1 MSLRSRLLLA
11 VAAIALVALVVSGV
25 ATYSALRSFL
35 YGRVDQS
42 LQQTAASLPQPGGG
56 GFPMGGTPPAGG
68 GSGSHQG
75 TQPPPAVRDD
85 APGVSVELRG
95 PRGTVTET
103 FPGYQQGGSSF
114 TPRLPAR
121 ITGYTSTGDGPPEV
135 FFTVPST
142 GSGGAPV
149 RVLAVEQP
157 DGAALVLGMS
167 LSGTGSTLDRL
178 VLIELVVAAV
188 ALAAAVLLGL
198 WLVRVGLRPLADVED
213 TAERIAEGGL
223 DQRVP
228 GENDRTEVGRLAR
241 TLNLMLGRIQQAF
254 AQRDATEAR
263 LRASEEHMRR
273 FVADASH
280 ELRTPLAAVSAYAEL
295 FERGA
300 SERPEDLQ
308 RVMGGIRGETSR
320 MKTLVEDLL
329 LLARLDEGRP
339 LDRRAV
345 DLVAVC
351 AEAARTAAAVGPA
364 WPVSLDGKRSRRG
377 DGRRGAAAPGGGQPP
392 GQRAGPHPRG
402 HGGHRVGVGLRG
414 GGGRAA
420 HRGAGRGRP
429 RPGAGGGRRSDLR
442 ALLPHRPGPVA
453 RGHRARPG
461 HRGRGGGRPRRRGGG
476 GEPPRRG
483 HRDHGPPPARRCR
496 SLPNRRRLRAR
507 VVGTWP
513 TTRCRQPSSVTA
525 AR

>member
-364 WPVSLDGKRSRRG
+364 WPVSLTAS
-377 DGRRGAAAPGGGQPP
+377 
-392 GQRAGPHPRG
+392 
-402 HGGHRVGVGLRG
+402 
-414 GGGRAA
+414 
-420 HRGAGRGRP
+420 
-429 RPGAGGGRRSDLR
+429 
-442 ALLPHRPGPVA
+442 GPVEVMGDEA
-453 RGHRARPG
+453 
-461 HRGRGGGRPRRRGGG
+461 
-476 GEPPRRG
+476 
-483 HRDHGPPPARRCR
+483 
-496 SLPNRRRLRAR
+496 RLRQ
-507 VVGTWP
+507 VVDNLLANVRAHTPEGTAATVSVSVSEVGEDGPRTRCWTWP
-513 TTRCRQPSSVTA
+513 TAARGWGRTPVGSSSASTAPTRPGRAGAPGSAWPSWPRWWPPTA
-525 AR
+525 ARWRRRTAPAGAP

>member
-1 MSLRSRLLLA
+1 MLRFSDVELDEGTHEVRRAGVPIQLTATEFNLLRYFLLNPRRVLSKPQILDHVWHYDFDGEPNVVETYVSYLRKKLEKHGPPLIHTIRLVGYTLREPAPEALRCRSAAGCCWRWRPSPWWPWWSPGWPPTPPCAPSSTAGSTRASSRPPTPCRSR
-11 VAAIALVALVVSGV
+11 AAG
-25 ATYSALRSFL
+25 
-35 YGRVDQS
+35 
-42 LQQTAASLPQPGGG
+42 ASRCGGD
-56 GFPMGGTPPAGG
+56 PAGRRRG
-68 GSGSHQG
+68 PGHTRARSRR
-75 TQPPPAVRDD
+75 PAVRDD

-103 FPGYQQGGSSF
+103 FPGYQQEGRRSRPGSPPGSPG
-114 TPRLPAR
+114 TPRRGTA
-121 ITGYTSTGDGPPEV
+121 PPEV
-135 FFTVPST
+135 VLHRPVHPA
-142 GSGGAPV
+142 GGPPV

-241 TLNLMLGRIQQAF
+241 TLNVMLGRIQQAF

-263 LRASEEHMRR
+263 LRASEERMRR

-339 LDRRAV
+339 LDRRA
-345 DLVAVC
+345 
-351 AEAARTAAAVGPA
+351 
-364 WPVSLDGKRSRRG
+364 
-377 DGRRGAAAPGGGQPP
+377 
-392 GQRAGPHPRG
+392 
-402 HGGHRVGVGLRG
+402 
-414 GGGRAA
+414 
-420 HRGAGRGRP
+420 GRP
-429 RPGAGGGRRSDLR
+429 RGRL
-442 ALLPHRPGPVA
+442 
-453 RGHRARPG
+453 
-461 HRGRGGGRPRRRGGG
+461 RRGGAHG
-476 GEPPRRG
+476 RRPSARRG
-483 HRDHGPPPARRCR
+483 RSPSTASGPSR
-496 SLPNRRRLRAR
+496 
-507 VVGTWP
+507 
-513 TTRCRQPSSVTA
+513 
-525 AR
+525 

>member
-213 TAERIAEGGL
+213 TAERIAEGDL

-339 LDRRAV
+339 LDRRAGRPRGR
-345 DLVAVC
+345 LRRGGAHGRRRRPGL
-351 AEAARTAAAVGPA
+351 AGLPH
-364 WPVSLDGKRSRRG
+364 GKRSRRG

-453 RGHRARPG
+453 AGAPG
-461 HRGRGGGRPRRRGGG
+461 SAWPSWPRWW
-476 GEPPRRG
+476 
-483 HRDHGPPPARRCR
+483 
-496 SLPNRRRLRAR
+496 LP
-507 VVGTWP
+507 
-513 TTRCRQPSSVTA
+513 TA
-525 AR
+525 ARWRRRTAPAGAP